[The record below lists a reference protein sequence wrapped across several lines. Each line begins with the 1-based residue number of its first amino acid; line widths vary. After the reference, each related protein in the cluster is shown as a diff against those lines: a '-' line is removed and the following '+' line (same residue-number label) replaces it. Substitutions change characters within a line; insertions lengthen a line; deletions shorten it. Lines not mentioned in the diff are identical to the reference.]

1 LDADAVARAAA
12 LAEDGSM
19 IAVVGPTASGK
30 TELAILLAE
39 RLGGEI
45 LGADSVQIYR
55 GFDVGSGKPSQ
66 DELARARHHLL
77 GVLDALAPIDA
88 AAYAKMASSAI
99 VDVRARGKVPILC
112 GGTFLWV
119 KALLFG
125 LLPAPPANE
134 EIRARHRELAL
145 REGRPALHALLGRVD
160 PEANARLHPN
170 DLVRVSRALEI
181 HELTGKPISAWQA
194 EHGFRASAHA
204 ARLVAIER
212 DTDSLT
218 ARIRDRVARWL
229 AAGWVDEVRSLRAD
243 GYGEARAMGSVGYRE
258 VRAHLDGEIA
268 EADLADAIV
277 RATRVFA
284 RRQRTWLNH
293 TDVLWVRG

>member
-19 IAVVGPTASGK
+19 IAVVGPTGSGK
-30 TELAILLAE
+30 TELAVLLAE

-55 GFDVGSGKPSQ
+55 GFDVGSGKPSPE
-66 DELARARHHLL
+66 ELARARHHLV
-77 GVLDALAPIDA
+77 GVLDPLAPIDA
-88 AAYAKMASSAI
+88 AAYARMASAAI
-99 VDVRARGKVPILC
+99 LDVRARGKVPILC

-125 LLPAPPANE
+125 LLPAPPASE
-134 EIRARHRELAL
+134 EIRGRHREIA
-145 REGRPALHALLGRVD
+145 EKDGRPALHALLGRVD
-160 PEANARLHPN
+160 PEAAARLHPN

-181 HELTGKPISAWQA
+181 HELTGKPLSAWQA
-194 EHGFRASAHA
+194 EHGFRAIAHA
-204 ARLVAIER
+204 TRLVAVER
-212 DTDSLT
+212 DPESLT
-218 ARIRDRVARWL
+218 ARIRERVAGWLGSGWIEEVSSLL
-229 AAGWVDEVRSLRAD
+229 AA

-258 VRAHLDGEIA
+258 VRAHLGGEIA
-268 EADLADAIV
+268 EADLEDAIV
-277 RATRVFA
+277 RSTRVFA

-293 TDVLWVRG
+293 SDVLWVPG